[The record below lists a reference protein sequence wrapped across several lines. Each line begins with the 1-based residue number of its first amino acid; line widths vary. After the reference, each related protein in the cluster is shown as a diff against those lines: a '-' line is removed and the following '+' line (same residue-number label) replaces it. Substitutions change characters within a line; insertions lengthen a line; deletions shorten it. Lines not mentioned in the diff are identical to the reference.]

1 MGLMMQF
8 FFALPLITH
17 NPRAGLALNG
27 VWTTLSL
34 TFLGWACWQ
43 LVTSGVEAL
52 WAMPFLSHAAV
63 LFLAV
68 HLSFRLP
75 VGEGATRWDIRLVS
89 LAVLAAFISA
99 SSLALLVCSM
109 RDIRGWPSVDF
120 ALQCVLWISMMMCVT
135 VRGPAKRL
143 FPRKSSGAMQGG
155 TSLDSPV
162 LRSGGVP

>member
-1 MGLMMQF
+1 
-8 FFALPLITH
+8 
-17 NPRAGLALNG
+17 
-27 VWTTLSL
+27 
-34 TFLGWACWQ
+34 
-43 LVTSGVEAL
+43 
-52 WAMPFLSHAAV
+52 MPFLSHAAV

-135 VRGPAKRL
+135 VRDPAKRL